1 MAGAR
6 QDLHAA
12 LARLPPAGG
21 TVWLVFQ
28 WSSVTP
34 QGLALLKFDGLVVN
48 ELTRLGFT
56 VDLERA
62 RDDIYPFRRSP

>member
-1 MAGAR
+1 M
-6 QDLHAA
+6 
-12 LARLPPAGG
+12 
-21 TVWLVFQ
+21 
-28 WSSVTP
+28 TP